1 MTMMAQQLSEGSLR
15 LRSGSGGSKSDAW
28 KSMVGSKPVSARFEL
43 LPNTKPRMSAM
54 GTSLVIQIALAAFL
68 VIVPLLFPQ
77 QMIPRAMYMVTELAG
92 PPLDIPAPPPPK
104 PPVVPKVKVQP
115 PPPRPV
121 ERPQPPKIDVAK
133 YFAPPKIVPPQPK
146 ARQVE
151 AELPKVNE
159 TFQPVKIDLPTNQ
172 PARPREAVKTGVM
185 TGGSSAVPTIDKPVP
200 LDKVQTGGFGDPQ
213 GLPGPG
219 NPNKHANIAQ
229 FGNPALPPGPGYGNG
244 TGGAN
249 GQRGI
254 VASTGF
260 GNGIAIP
267 PTGGGGGPKRN
278 AAVQSTGFANQN
290 DQVVEA
296 PKKKVDDSPAV
307 ESVVILAKPKPV
319 YSAEALKLNIEGEVL
334 LDVIFP
340 ASGGQVHVNRVVK
353 GLGHGLDESAMRAA
367 EQIKYKPAL
376 SNGHPVD
383 FPAVVHIVF
392 QTAY

>member
-1 MTMMAQQLSEGSLR
+1 
-15 LRSGSGGSKSDAW
+15 
-28 KSMVGSKPVSARFEL
+28 MVGTKPVSARFAL
-43 LPNTKPRMSAM
+43 LPNTKPRMSAL
-54 GTSLVIQIALAAFL
+54 GTSLIIQIAVAAFL

-77 QMIPRAMYMVTELAG
+77 QMIPRAMYMVTEITG

-104 PPVVPKVKVQP
+104 PPAVAKVRVQPTP
-115 PPPRPV
+115 PPPPVVRP
-121 ERPQPPKIDVAK
+121 EPPKLDVAK

-146 ARQVE
+146 VRQVE

-159 TFQPVKIDLPTNQ
+159 TFQPVKMELATKGPE
-172 PARPREAVKTGVM
+172 RPREAVKTGVM
-185 TGGSSAVPTIDKPVP
+185 TGGSSAIPTIDKPVP
-200 LDKVQTGGFGDPQ
+200 LDKVQTGGFGDAQ

-244 TGGAN
+244 TGGAT
-249 GQRGI
+249 GQKGI

-260 GNGIAIP
+260 GNGVAIP
-267 PTGGGGGPKRN
+267 PAGGGQRPG
-278 AAVQSTGFANQN
+278 AVQSTGFANQN
-290 DQVVEA
+290 DQVIEA
-296 PKKKVDDSPAV
+296 PKKKADDGPAV

-340 ASGGQVHVNRVVK
+340 ASGGQVHVNRIVK
-353 GLGHGLDESAMRAA
+353 GLGHGLDEAATRAA
-367 EQIKYKPAL
+367 EQIKFKPAL